1 MLKIG
6 NPHGNLEIAYS
17 IDSSWKSLYGS
28 LLIISELSG
37 ALIPLIFLY
46 SAKCRHHPASLI
58 LIICI
63 YFKYIR
69 FIGNDNLLLN
79 IY

>member
-6 NPHGNLEIAYS
+6 NMDVNIDSIYS
-17 IDSSWKSLYGS
+17 IPASWKYFYGS
-28 LLIISELSG
+28 LLLVSELSG

-58 LIICI
+58 LIICT
-63 YFKYIR
+63 Y
-69 FIGNDNLLLN
+69 
-79 IY
+79 